1 MFRFNLQPLLNHR
14 KYLEEKEQ
22 LALAEAKRRLD
33 HEKAVLSGLE
43 RREQELIQE
52 FRSKQTHGTAT
63 GELSLYSGFFSKLE
77 QDIAAQKEA
86 TETARD
92 TVEKNRQD
100 LLTAVK
106 KRKSLSK
113 LKASKLEA
121 YNEEQK
127 KAEQNFLNEVGINM
141 FLRKES
147 D

>member
-33 HEKAVLSGLE
+33 HGKAVLSGLE
-43 RREQELIQE
+43 QREQELIQE
-52 FRSKQTHGTAT
+52 FRSKQTQGIAT